1 MKKTKKTPKTE
12 LITGKQGENE
22 LQVPIIDLKTGSQQF
37 TSQKESLRNTLLSQ
51 LFTPEELKKLAI
63 VKTDDKKTVEEA
75 TKELESLEF
84 PDSVERFETFGSG
97 SNVYYTDKKMKEK
110 LQRFFKTDSETAFRY
125 GSLLTS
131 SCLTGVKTFDA
142 HANDDTKPLRI
153 KIVDSESSDPEQLEV
168 ARQFQTGDCHGKISP
183 SLAKQ
188 LNASPNCPF
197 QFRMAWMKDWATQDS
212 KTPNAD
218 FLAKGTFLPDKAQTD
233 DKGYDLI
240 LDRSSIKGVNK
251 KKLDR
256 LIPCGDFELSKVVIG
271 NRSNAKVQ
279 KYENSWQLLQWCSED
294 TLRKDIVPE
303 TSKAAKKLASIQD
316 NPFALRN
323 YIIEQHDRQKEI
335 LAAKEE
341 ENSLNEEGNSS
352 EEKQERSESR
362 LISLLRA
369 DRHGQLLD
377 HPKMASFMRDQ
388 VARRW
393 TNLAIKGAINHGS
406 AMAQPCD
413 ELKKGTIVAPHLKN
427 GTEVMVTRYPIISKD
442 NIRRYT
448 VDNEQKPE
456 LKKYKGCA
464 FIRPDQAMEHHQC
477 DFDGDQLVITPT
489 SIMPNMASEFRH
501 ANDPE
506 KDFKPVVKRP
516 KVPYTK
522 SCDSMGEIAV
532 AIGRN
537 DIGKIATAIGRV
549 QTSVN
554 DNPDTQPIFD
564 KKKGKLLDSLFDALQ
579 IEVDSPKSATRYK
592 AYHPKLKDRIDAWKD
607 KHPSYLFDF
616 KKDDRL
622 YKSMPLPAEGKNPI
636 NVIAREAVNP
646 EWQETQI
653 NSRQRHEFRYLMPS
667 HEKLG
672 VDKETWDTFCEWAR
686 EIKEDY
692 IQGVR
697 QIKQANGDNSQ
708 ANKEGIGKLYD
719 NIRADIDETFRNKPE
734 YKELATSAMWNI
746 ETTDPNL
753 NVPRKICCEE
763 SQKLKPT
770 FKLAKGFQRL
780 HSALPED
787 TYILSVPFK
796 RKGKDENGKQITK
809 DRATIWKNLL
819 DREKIEYEATLHPS
833 LPMVNFALI
842 DPPDGIIKQLDEK
855 FGNNRNNPDRLNL
868 SYTNH
873 KGQERDVSNRIVPP
887 REYTWVESEEDY
899 NPKAS
904 LVVNLFTEEIGQQLD
919 EDDYLSKLELVG
931 QKYNEFAGVDLHSPK
946 SEYKDKTLTFEVGKI
961 PESAGKQRKGTP
973 IVMLEGKQLAM
984 FSANSPKL
992 PPGTTFTG
1000 AIAPGKSESS
1010 LNLMIDPES
1019 IQHLDAVSQQEKSS
1033 QKSATVTQTP
1043 DTKTKSTKP
1052 KTRRRSSTEAPA
1064 TEASTPETP
1073 TAGTTV
1079 AQTPAE
1085 QPVNDIDANDALF
1098 KIIKGRHENTGEI
1111 AFDIGDWRTLVND
1124 NKSFIVKTRDRK
1136 NRRILFKGNL
1146 ETGKITREL
1155 NSEDQKRFIE
1165 IKDSESENLPS
1176 IKETESSDRSLK
1188 QSPDRSDR
1196 ENELH
1201 NDFLQ
1206 LIKEHHEQTGKNQ
1219 FQIMDSDWN
1228 VLIDKNT
1235 SAFQVKS
1242 QNKKFICLGHLNSG
1256 KCTRKMS
1263 PENQKKLVLM
1273 ARQYA
1278 DEHNIDTTQN
1288 GNMKKKKENLQA

>member
-22 LQVPIIDLKTGSQQF
+22 LQVPIIDFKIGQKF

-51 LFTPEELKKLAI
+51 LFEPEELRNLVI
-63 VKTDDKKTVEEA
+63 VKTDDRKDIEEA

-84 PDSVERFETFGSG
+84 TDDIERTETFGSG
-97 SNVYYTDKKMKEK
+97 LNVYYCDKNMKRKLESFFRTDP
-110 LQRFFKTDSETAFRY
+110 ETSFRY

-142 HANDDTKPLRI
+142 DANDETKPLRV
-153 KIVDSESSDPEQLEV
+153 KIVDSEGSEAEQKE

-197 QFRMAWMKDWATQDS
+197 QFRMAWMKNWATENC
-212 KTPNAD
+212 KTPNAN

-256 LIPCGDFELSKVVIG
+256 LIPCGDFELPKVVIG

-294 TLRKDIVPE
+294 ALRKDIVPE
-303 TSKAAKKLASIQD
+303 TSKAAKELASIQD

-323 YIIEQHDRQKEI
+323 YIIEQHDRKKEI

-413 ELKKGTIVAPHLKN
+413 DLKEGTIVAPHLEN
-427 GTEVMVTRYPIISKD
+427 GTEVIVTRYPIISKD

-464 FIRPDQAMEHHQC
+464 FIRPDQAMKHHQC
-477 DFDGDQLVITPT
+477 DFDGDQLVITPA
-489 SIMPNMASEFRH
+489 SKMPNMAKEFRD

-506 KDFKPVVKRP
+506 TDFEPVVKRP

-537 DIGKIATAIGRV
+537 DIGRIATAIGRV

-554 DNPDTQPIFD
+554 DNPDPETQPIFNR
-564 KKKGKLLDSLFDALQ
+564 KKGKILDSLFDALQ
-579 IEVDSPKSATRYK
+579 IEVDYPKSSTRHK
-592 AYHPKLKDRIDAWKD
+592 EHHPKLKKRIDAWKD
-607 KHPSYLFDF
+607 KHPSYLFDY

-667 HEKLG
+667 REELG
-672 VDKETWDTFCEWAR
+672 VNKETWDTFCEWAR

-734 YKELATSAMWNI
+734 YKELAASAMWNI

-763 SQKLKPT
+763 SQKLEPT
-770 FKLAKGFQRL
+770 FKLAKSFQRL

-809 DRATIWKNLL
+809 DRATIWKDLL
-819 DREKIEYEATLHPS
+819 DQKNLEYEATLHPS
-833 LPMVNFALI
+833 LPMVKFALI
-842 DPPDGIIKQLDEK
+842 DPPDSLIKQLDEK

-904 LVVNLFTEEIGQQLD
+904 LVVNLFTEEIGQELN
-919 EDDYLSKLELVG
+919 EDDYLSELELVG

-973 IVMLEGKQLAM
+973 IVMLEGKPLAM

-992 PPGTTFTG
+992 PPGTTFKGT
-1000 AIAPGKSESS
+1000 IEPGKSASA

-1019 IQHLDAVSQQEKSS
+1019 IQHLDAVSQQPKESS
-1033 QKSATVTQTP
+1033 QKSATAAKTP
-1043 DTKTKSTKP
+1043 STKLKSTKP
-1052 KTRRRSSTEAPA
+1052 KTRKQTPAPA
-1064 TEASTPETP
+1064 KAT
-1073 TAGTTV
+1073 TAK
-1079 AQTPAE
+1079 TPAE
-1085 QPVNDIDANDALF
+1085 QPVDKINANDALF
-1098 KIIKGRHENTGEI
+1098 KIIKGHHENTGEI

-1124 NKSFIVKTRDRK
+1124 NKSFLVKTKDRE
-1136 NRRILFKGNL
+1136 NRKVVFKGNL
-1146 ETGKITREL
+1146 KTGKITRKL
-1155 NSEDQKRFIE
+1155 DPEDQKHFQE
-1165 IKDSESENLPS
+1165 IKDSKNLPS
-1176 IKETESSDRSLK
+1176 IKKTKSSD
-1188 QSPDRSDR
+1188 QSNNRLSNGEDK
-1196 ENELH
+1196 LH
-1201 NDFLQ
+1201 KDFIQ
-1206 LIKEHHEQTGKNQ
+1206 LIKEHQEKTGNNQ
-1219 FQIMDSDWN
+1219 FEVQMLDDTWKISINETD
-1228 VLIDKNT
+1228 
-1235 SAFQVKS
+1235 SAFQVDS
-1242 QNKKFICLGHLNSG
+1242 QNKKRICFGHLNSE
-1256 KCTRKMS
+1256 KCYRKLS
-1263 PENQKKLVLM
+1263 PENQKKLVL
-1273 ARQYA
+1273 AAKQYC
-1278 DEHNIDTTQN
+1278 DEHNINNTQN
-1288 GNMKKKKENLQA
+1288 GNMKKKEDLQSQV